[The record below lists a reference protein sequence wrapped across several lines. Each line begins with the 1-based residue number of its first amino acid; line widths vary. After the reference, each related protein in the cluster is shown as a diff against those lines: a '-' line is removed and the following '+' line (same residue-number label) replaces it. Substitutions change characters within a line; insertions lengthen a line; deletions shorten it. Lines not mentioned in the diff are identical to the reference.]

1 MQGRLP
7 GAPSGPMLSEQWK
20 FRLGNEFGG
29 DKVGR
34 RHVAAMVRAT
44 WPSGERRARRQ
55 P

>member
-1 MQGRLP
+1 
-7 GAPSGPMLSEQWK
+7 MLSEQWK
-20 FRLGNEFGG
+20 LRLGNEFGG
-29 DKVGR
+29 EKVGR